1 MMKETMIAT
10 VIAATLAA
18 AGTLV
23 ALNTPS
29 PSTASTTVQG
39 RDAIPFRNVNG
50 TMYVYASLG
59 GVPHNMILDT
69 GASVSSITVPI
80 ANALLRRKQADV
92 VPGFFMTTVANG
104 AVVPNQ
110 SIVVHTMSIGRHRL
124 HNVQMLV
131 ADDGAPVLLGLS
143 ELSAIGSFTIDP
155 SHSQI
160 RFN

>member
-1 MMKETMIAT
+1 
-10 VIAATLAA
+10 
-18 AGTLV
+18 
-23 ALNTPS
+23 
-29 PSTASTTVQG
+29 
-39 RDAIPFRNVNG
+39 
-50 TMYVYASLG
+50 MYVYASLG

-92 VPGFFMTTVANG
+92 VPGFFITTVANG

-131 ADDGAPVLLGLS
+131 ADNGAPVLLGLS
-143 ELSAIGSFTIDP
+143 ELSSIGYFTIEP

-160 RFN
+160 RFNLAVSLMTQPRKTGRTSDRRGWPDQRGQETVAQARDVAPHLVSAAGRQA

>member
-1 MMKETMIAT
+1 
-10 VIAATLAA
+10 
-18 AGTLV
+18 
-23 ALNTPS
+23 
-29 PSTASTTVQG
+29 
-39 RDAIPFRNVNG
+39 
-50 TMYVYASLG
+50 MYVYASLG

-92 VPGFFMTTVANG
+92 VPGFFMTTVADG

-124 HNVQMLV
+124 HNIQMLV

-160 RFN
+160 RFNWPCALHDPTPQDRPTSDRRGWPDQRGQETVAQARDVAPHLVSAAGRQA